1 MIGKRL
7 VTTLLHLTAM
17 TCLFMS
23 NAVFAASADDIKTAV
38 LKDGSVLML
47 NGLGKA
53 KQLSDDF
60 YIGALYLPRPIRSA
74 DGIASYTGPKRMEI
88 RIVAKRVSGRR
99 LNQYWKDAITINNDK
114 SIWQPQV
121 RDVLAFANLFTK
133 HNLTTGDTIDIDYI
147 PGEGTLVY
155 VNGYRIGR
163 FSSGSLYNLILNT
176 WIGPR
181 PPSSAFKIGIMG
193 GNDSE
198 TQLKLQEEFLSLS
211 PSDARVKAARAWSEE
226 IAAENARA
234 LAKRSPEVKSE
245 EKQVGQTAPEKK
257 LVKADIKE
265 GAEAQSS
272 KVKNVGVDAQAN
284 NAKKKEVV
292 KAKGKQENNANSKD
306 DKATEEA
313 VRLALAEAEAER
325 KKMEEE
331 RKKRE
336 AERLKALQIVK
347 ARSKYEDEL
356 RAAIRSHLSY
366 PIQDM
371 LRNRKYRRMLE
382 QGQLRSEGVIWLLV
396 GRDGSVQSTRIEEST
411 GISLLDKAAIRAVEK
426 SDPLPAMPE
435 ILPEE
440 SFELLVRVEFVSP
453 ALN

>member
-1 MIGKRL
+1 MTGKRL
-7 VTTLLHLTAM
+7 VKTLLHVTAM
-17 TCLFMS
+17 ACFFMS
-23 NAVFAASADDIKTAV
+23 SAVFAASADDIKTAV

-121 RDVLAFANLFTK
+121 RDVLAFANLFKK
-133 HNLTTGDTIDIDYI
+133 HNLTTGDTIDIDYL

-163 FSSGSLYNLILNT
+163 FSSGALYSLILNT

-193 GNDSE
+193 GNDSK

-211 PSDARVKAARAWSEE
+211 PSDKRIKAAKAWSEE
-226 IAAENARA
+226 IAAERARA
-234 LAKRSPEVKSE
+234 LAKRSPKVKSK
-245 EKQVGQTAPEKK
+245 EKRADQTTSEKK
-257 LVKADIKE
+257 VAKAAKKE

-272 KVKNVGVDAQAN
+272 KVKNVGVGKQAKN
-284 NAKKKEVV
+284 SKKKEV
-292 KAKGKQENNANSKD
+292 AKEKGEQRNNTNDKK

-313 VRLALAEAEAER
+313 VRLALAQAEAER
-325 KKMEEE
+325 KKLEEE
-331 RKKRE
+331 RKKQE
-336 AERLKALQIVK
+336 AARLKALKIVK
-347 ARSKYEDEL
+347 ARSEYEDKL

-382 QGQLRSEGVIWLLV
+382 KGQMRSEGVIWLLV

-426 SDPLPAMPE
+426 SDPLPAMPQ